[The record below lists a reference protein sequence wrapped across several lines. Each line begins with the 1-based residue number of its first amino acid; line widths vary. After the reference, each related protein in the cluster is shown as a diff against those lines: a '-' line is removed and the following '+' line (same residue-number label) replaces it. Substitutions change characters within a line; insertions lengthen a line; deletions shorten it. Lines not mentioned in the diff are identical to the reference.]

1 MSFEQGPRRELRRGC
16 VGWIPLSLGIGGIL
30 LVPRP
35 SLCMLHERKV
45 LQLFR
50 FFMAHL
56 LGLRAGE
63 MKTPDIFRLP
73 FLKERFR
80 VSGVGAFLLPFAR
93 DMTRAQKQAILLAVD
108 LILGAAGAGL
118 YPGGA
123 GRNRSPGSSTGP
135 DLARV
140 GVVDDTGGGTFDD
153 PGHLQHPPE
162 RL

>member
-93 DMTRAQKQAILLAVD
+93 DMTRAQRRVILLTVD
-108 LILGAAGAGL
+108 LTLVPLALVFTLVVQAESEPRLIIWPRSGRCWRFD
-118 YPGGA
+118 GA
-123 GRNRSPGSSTGP
+123 GR
-135 DLARV
+135 
-140 GVVDDTGGGTFDD
+140 GTFDD
-153 PGHLQHPPE
+153 PWGFGHPAE